1 MKITKEQKIYAQAME
16 HALDVARKHGVK
28 ELEREVRYRQSK
40 PVPLNI
46 NRPEFIAATR
56 GFASTE
62 LMIVATAMADTISN
76 YLKLPPSV
84 TLDYLRAFNDR
95 VEDFH
100 KDPDLFEQTRKKL
113 DADYGMNEICERYR
127 KEIEEEN

>member
-1 MKITKEQKIYAQAME
+1 MKITKEQKLYAQAME
-16 HALDVARKHGVK
+16 HALDVTKKHGVE
-28 ELEREVRYRQSK
+28 ELEREVRYRQSQ

-46 NRPEFIAATR
+46 NRQEFIAGTR
-56 GFASTE
+56 AFASTE

-95 VEDFH
+95 VEEFH
-100 KDPDLFEQTRKKL
+100 KNPKLFEQTCKKL
-113 DADYGMNEICERYR
+113 DADYGMNEVCGRYK
-127 KEIEEEN
+127 KELEEEN